1 MKIQTRRGFRA
12 ARNATVAAAAVAG
25 LVLGSAGAAS
35 AEVND
40 QNRIVSDGHE
50 VIVTQED
57 TFINGVPPIGGSP
70 LSREWFHNGRGLA
83 HIVGPTAADFED
95 TTFQFGYQVAWAA
108 SIDGVLGFSW
118 ESPDPSLTSTRGIE
132 NIPLYDPLW
141 NTADA
146 DSEEVDENGDPIVK
160 AGDYIDYDGNKVK
173 SEDRVPKTSD
183 GTADGDPL
191 FVPNGETSPQ
201 PYAKDVLK
209 TSGLLPQATAAIE
222 LTPAPGIA
230 EIVVADGPF
239 DGDFKEVQFANVH
252 GAATGVIGPVSVRPF
267 VRAITANGDNVTT
280 YGQVWTL

>member
-1 MKIQTRRGFRA
+1 MKIQTRRGFRT

-83 HIVGPTAADFED
+83 NIVGPDAADFEGS
-95 TTFQFGYQVAWAA
+95 TFQFGYQVAWSA
-108 SIDGVLGFSW
+108 SLDGAIGFSW
-118 ESPDPSLTSTRGIE
+118 ASPDLEVKTTTKYVPVVDAEDNPVYLEDAEGNPQLDANGNPIQAYQAAPGDTT
-132 NIPLYDPLW
+132 
-141 NTADA
+141 NT
-146 DSEEVDENGDPIVK
+146 VK
-160 AGDYIDYDGNKVK
+160 
-173 SEDRVPKTSD
+173 
-183 GTADGDPL
+183 
-191 FVPNGETSPQ
+191 
-201 PYAKDVLK
+201 
-209 TSGLLPQATAAIE
+209 GLLPQATAGVE
-222 LTPAPGIA
+222 LTPAPGIE
-230 EIVVADGPF
+230 EIVVAEGEF
-239 DGDFKEVQFANVH
+239 DGDFKEVQIANVH
-252 GAATGVIGPVSVRPF
+252 GAATGVIGSVSLRPF

>member
-1 MKIQTRRGFRA
+1 MKIQTRRGFRT
-12 ARNATVAAAAVAG
+12 ARNATVAFAAVAG

-40 QNRIVSDGHE
+40 QNRIVSDGNE

-70 LSREWFHNGRGLA
+70 LSREWFHNGRGTA
-83 HIVGPTAADFED
+83 NIVGPTAADFED

-108 SIDGVLGFSW
+108 SLDGAIGFSW
-118 ESPDPSLTSTRGIE
+118 ESPDATFDVGVGRSDLIEPAMIDNPDHDPSDPESPKQIQDEDEDG
-132 NIPLYDPLW
+132 NPLYTVIEGGGQL
-141 NTADA
+141 
-146 DSEEVDENGDPIVK
+146 EVES
-160 AGDYIDYDGNKVK
+160 A
-173 SEDRVPKTSD
+173 
-183 GTADGDPL
+183 
-191 FVPNGETSPQ
+191 ETGIS
-201 PYAKDVLK
+201 
-209 TSGLLPQATAAIE
+209 SILPQATASIE

-230 EIVVADGPF
+230 ELVVAEGDF
-239 DGDFKEVQFANVH
+239 DGDFKSVQIANVH

>member
-1 MKIQTRRGFRA
+1 MKIQTRRGFRT

-83 HIVGPTAADFED
+83 HIVGPESADFEA

-108 SIDGVLGFSW
+108 SLDGAIGFSW
-118 ESPDPSLTSTRGIE
+118 TTPSLDTDIKATRPAVYTPVE
-132 NIPLYDPLW
+132 IPKR
-141 NTADA
+141 
-146 DSEEVDENGDPIVK
+146 DENDNLIPALDDKGKPVLDDKGNPVYETETFYQDSGESGDLKVSEVT
-160 AGDYIDYDGNKVK
+160 NKVG
-173 SEDRVPKTSD
+173 SI
-183 GTADGDPL
+183 
-191 FVPNGETSPQ
+191 
-201 PYAKDVLK
+201 
-209 TSGLLPQATAAIE
+209 LPQATAAVE

-230 EIVVADGPF
+230 ELVVAEGQF
-239 DGDFKEVQFANVH
+239 DGDFKEVQIANVH

-267 VRAITANGDNVTT
+267 VRAITDNGDNVTT